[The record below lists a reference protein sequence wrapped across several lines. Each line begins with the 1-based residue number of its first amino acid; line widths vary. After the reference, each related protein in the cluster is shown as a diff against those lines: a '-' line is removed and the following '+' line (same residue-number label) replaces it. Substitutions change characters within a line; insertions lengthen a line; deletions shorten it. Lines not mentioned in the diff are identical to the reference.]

1 MHEYKQTDI
10 SQCLQG
16 RRLVFI
22 GDSTVRQ
29 VFWAVAK
36 KMGRHSSEEEPP
48 DAFELGHKAEDIEF
62 ESNGVRAK
70 FIWDPWL
77 NSTGLEQELE
87 KYEAQPPTDGRED
100 ESAALILV
108 GAPGLWYAG
117 HGQANYFQDFR
128 TSIDRVIPHMDHAP
142 TENDTG
148 RTERHRPFDNPA
160 NLLLL
165 SPVQDPVY
173 QALSPAAKATLTFPK
188 IHMMNEYLKQA
199 SSHSSADVIWSYS
212 LMTGMGDEGYT
223 ADGIHV
229 VQSLAG
235 LKADILLNLR
245 CNGNAATRGYP
256 YNRTCCNNYK
266 RPNVIQLATLVI
278 GLFVLPALVFLRRK
292 HLLKPGSS
300 IPPTDVCNATA
311 ILALIL
317 CFCFFADRTQLFEK
331 VHIQFS
337 RGVFGGACVAMVV
350 AGVLSVK
357 QSQRPT
363 VTHDEQESIPD
374 DVFLSHDQIDE
385 WKGFAGV
392 FILICHYTGTSE
404 LIWLYMI
411 TRILVAVYLFY
422 TAYEYALSSLITL
435 DYSIQFATTV
445 LVRLNLL
452 SSILPFMMRTNN
464 AFYYLPLLTSFWF
477 VVNYLTLKIGARH
490 NSNLN
495 FLFAKIILSAMFTTA
510 LMKIPGLSELIS
522 AALQHTCGIAWDVA
536 SWRSTTSLDMYIPYV
551 GILFAILCHRLSL
564 LDSTSQFSSHPIDT
578 LLRFTQTRHALFQNV
593 SILALAILLAIF
605 WGFVRH
611 ISERD
616 GYDQWHPYVSWIPI
630 LSALALRVS
639 HPYLRAVNSRM
650 FARLGRCSLEIYILH
665 YHIWLAGDSSGL
677 LKIGLWNG
685 WVESAILALIFLWLS
700 CHTAQASQGLTAWI
714 VCHDVLTEKGE
725 SECPQEED
733 RDALQM
739 SLGAENEARSVATI
753 RGRYRAGL
761 LAEAVNRFKGSLNWT
776 LMAILGLL
784 WVGNWVY
791 R

>member
-1 MHEYKQTDI
+1 MYEYKQADI
-10 SQCLQG
+10 SQCLHG
-16 RRLVFI
+16 HRLVFI

-36 KMGRHSSEEEPP
+36 KMGRHSFEEEPL
-48 DAFELGHKAEDIEF
+48 DAFELDHKAEDVEF
-62 ESNGVRAK
+62 ESSGVRAK

-87 KYEAQPPTDGRED
+87 KYEAQPSTDSRED

-108 GAPGLWYAG
+108 GASGLWYAR

-128 TSIDRVIPHMDHAP
+128 TSIDRVIPHMDHAL
-142 TENDTG
+142 TENDT
-148 RTERHRPFDNPA
+148 RHTERHRPFDKPA

-165 SPVQDPVY
+165 SPVQDPMY

-212 LMTGMGDEGYT
+212 LMTGTGDEEYT

-229 VQSLAG
+229 VQSIAE

-245 CNGNAATRGYP
+245 CNGDAATRGYP

-266 RPNVIQLATLVI
+266 RPNVIQLATLVM
-278 GLFVLPALVFLRRK
+278 GLFVLPALLFLRRK

-300 IPPTDVCNATA
+300 IPATDVCNAMA
-311 ILALIL
+311 ILAFIL

-337 RGVFGGACVAMVV
+337 RGEFSGACVAMAV
-350 AGVLSVK
+350 AGLLSVK

-363 VTHDEQESIPD
+363 VAHDEHESIPD
-374 DVFLSHDQIDE
+374 DFFLSHDQIDE
-385 WKGFAGV
+385 WKGLAVG
-392 FILICHYTGTSE
+392 FILICHYTGASE
-404 LIWLYMI
+404 LIWPYMI
-411 TRILVAVYLFY
+411 TRIFIADYLFI
-422 TAYEYALSSLITL
+422 TTYEYALSLMTL
-435 DYSIQFATTV
+435 NYSIQFATTV
-445 LVRLNLL
+445 LVRLNLMSTIL
-452 SSILPFMMRTNN
+452 SFMMSTDN
-464 AFYYLPLLTSFWF
+464 AFYYLPLLSSFWF
-477 VVNYLTLKIGARH
+477 VINYLTLKIGARH
-490 NSNLN
+490 NLSLN

-510 LMKIPGLSELIS
+510 FMKIPGLSELIS

-536 SWRSTTSLDMYIPYV
+536 SWRSTTSLDMYIPYM

-564 LDSTSQFSSHPIDT
+564 LNSTSQFSNHPMDT
-578 LLRFTQTRHALFQNV
+578 LLRFTQTRHALFQNL
-593 SILALAILLAIF
+593 SIVASAILLAIF
-605 WGFVRH
+605 WGFIRH

-616 GYDQWHPYVSWIPI
+616 DYDQWHPYVSWIWI
-630 LSALALRVS
+630 LSALAFRVS
-639 HPYLRAVNSRM
+639 YPYLRGVNFRM
-650 FARLGRCSLEIYILH
+650 FAWLGRCSLEIYILH
-665 YHIWLAGDSSGL
+665 YHIWLAGDSSVL
-677 LKIGLWNG
+677 LKIGLWNT
-685 WVESAILALIFLWLS
+685 WVDSAILTLIFLWLS
-700 CHTAQASQGLTAWI
+700 CRAAQASQGLTAWI
-714 VCHDVLTEKGE
+714 VGDDVLNERGE

-753 RGRYRAGL
+753 RGGYRAAL

-776 LMAILGLL
+776 LMAILELL